1 MPFYNYDAIPKAT
14 TNKPGMCKILVAPKS
29 YFSSIKVPTAH
40 TTAGES
46 KEITS
51 THTFES
57 GKGFIAFD
65 GYVRQKGTG
74 KGSTVGD
81 IGSRTQK
88 WEVTAMVAGM
98 NSELL
103 EFIEGGINEDFIVLA
118 SDGCMC
124 GIDTS
129 EYLQFGCENIP
140 ATLSADGDL
149 GTIEGGFKGN
159 TLKFESFG
167 VPNVYSGSVTLMS

>member
-1 MPFYNYDAIPKAT
+1 MAFYNYDAIPKADV
-14 TNKPGMCKILVAPKS
+14 NKPGMSKILVAPKS
-29 YFSSIKVPTAH
+29 YFASIKVPTAH
-40 TTAGES
+40 AAAGDTKKITT
-46 KEITS
+46 
-51 THTFES
+51 THTFQS

-81 IGSRTQK
+81 IGSKTQK

-98 NSELL
+98 NAELL
-103 EFIEGGINEDFIVLA
+103 EFVEGGLNEDFIVLA
-118 SDGCMC
+118 SDGCAC
-124 GIDTS
+124 GEDAVT
-129 EYLQFGCENIP
+129 YLQFGCESNP
-140 ATLSADGDL
+140 ATLAADGDL

-167 VPNVYSGSVTLMS
+167 VPNVYTGGISLIS